1 MSVITFDIVY
11 KKKTDNDSFKLSP
24 DSEYYQLKLMISGKY
39 RIYDITKVYIYHKG
53 ELLSCNDKTKLRE
66 IFKQRI

>member
-24 DSEYYQLKLMISGKY
+24 DSEYYQL
-39 RIYDITKVYIYHKG
+39 
-53 ELLSCNDKTKLRE
+53 
-66 IFKQRI
+66 